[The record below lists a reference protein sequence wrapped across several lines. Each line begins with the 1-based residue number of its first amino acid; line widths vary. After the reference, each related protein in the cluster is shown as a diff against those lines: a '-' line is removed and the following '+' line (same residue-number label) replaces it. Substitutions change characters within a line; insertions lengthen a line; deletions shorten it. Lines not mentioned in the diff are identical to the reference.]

1 MRATLPIVMLGLCAA
16 ALALAA
22 ARIAW
27 HSYAGAVRDFA
38 RNPAG
43 PLTLDPGVAAVP
55 HLQSVTFGA
64 DASRMLA
71 AWYVPS
77 RNGAAVILVHGT
89 GAERASLLP
98 ETRLLGQAGFGVLT
112 LDLPGQGLS
121 AGVTRWGEPEA
132 RALSA
137 AVDWLSARPEVDPG
151 RIGAF
156 GLSFGGYV
164 LLQAALRE
172 SRLRALVLASTP
184 EDLDAETRRA
194 NSAWGPLSELPALW
208 VLHRYRGA
216 VRDRP
221 PPGAVAQL
229 APRAVFIVGGERDR
243 LVPPFACRVLFDA
256 ARDPKELWIV
266 PGAGHAGFA
275 AVAGEEYG
283 RRLAAFFGRS
293 LPSAAR

>member
-1 MRATLPIVMLGLCAA
+1 MRATLPLVMLGLCAA
-16 ALALAA
+16 ALVLVA

-27 HSYAGAVRDFA
+27 GSYSGAVRDF
-38 RNPAG
+38 RRTPAG
-43 PLTLDPGVAAVP
+43 PLTRDPAVAAVP

-64 DASRMLA
+64 DAARMLA

-98 ETRLLGQAGFGVLT
+98 ETRLLGAAGFGVLT

-121 AGVTRWGEPEA
+121 AGVTRWGAPEM

-137 AVDWLSARPEVDPG
+137 AVDWLGARPEVDRA

-164 LLQAALRE
+164 LLQAALGE
-172 SRLRALVLASTP
+172 PRLRALVLASTP

-194 NSAWGPLSELPALW
+194 NGAWGPLSELPALW

-216 VRDRP
+216 VREPSPRE
-221 PPGAVAQL
+221 AIARL
-229 APRAVFIVGGERDR
+229 APRTVFIIGGERDR
-243 LVPPFACRVLFDA
+243 LVPPQASQVLFDA
-256 ARDPKELWIV
+256 AHAPKELWII
-266 PGAGHAGFA
+266 PAAGHAGFA

-283 RRLAAFFGRS
+283 RRLAAFFGRA
-293 LPSAAR
+293 LPGSAR